1 MVPTSTAGQI
11 KLVAELLLE
20 KETINH
26 DDLVSLIGA
35 RPFKAHKS
43 YLEFISANE
52 DAKQKM
58 ADADGEGRE
67 GSATAGGGGD
77 ADSAAASKPEGESA
91 ASKAGDSDSATQE
104 KGGSSE
110 GASGSKE
117 P

>member
-1 MVPTSTAGQI
+1 M
-11 KLVAELLLE
+11 AELLLE

-58 ADADGEGRE
+58 ADSKDDAAASASATDTATEEAKSGDGDSATEEGEGEE
-67 GSATAGGGGD
+67 GSSG
-77 ADSAAASKPEGESA
+77 SAAAS
-91 ASKAGDSDSATQE
+91 
-104 KGGSSE
+104 SSR
-110 GASGSKE
+110 E

>member
-1 MVPTSTAGQI
+1 M
-11 KLVAELLLE
+11 AELLLE

-67 GSATAGGGGD
+67 GSATADGGGGGD

-91 ASKAGDSDSATQE
+91 ASKAGDSDSPTQE

>member
-1 MVPTSTAGQI
+1 MIRSHNNQI

-58 ADADGEGRE
+58 ADGASEKDGEGE
-67 GSATAGGGGD
+67 SATAGGGGD
-77 ADSAAASKPEGESA
+77 AEGEGSA
-91 ASKAGDSDSATQE
+91 PSKAGDSGSATQE
-104 KGGSSE
+104 EEEGAGGSSSG

>member
-1 MVPTSTAGQI
+1 M
-11 KLVAELLLE
+11 AELLLE

-58 ADADGEGRE
+58 ADSKDEAAAASASAAATDTATDEAKSGDGEGGE
-67 GSATAGGGGD
+67 GSSG
-77 ADSAAASKPEGESA
+77 SAAASSSKP
-91 ASKAGDSDSATQE
+91 
-104 KGGSSE
+104 
-110 GASGSKE
+110 
-117 P
+117 

>member
-1 MVPTSTAGQI
+1 MHAIRTQI

-58 ADADGEGRE
+58 ADSKDEEAA
-67 GSATAGGGGD
+67 SAAAKDTATEETAKSGGGD
-77 ADSAAASKPEGESA
+77 GASATGEGEGGEGTSGSAAASSSKP
-91 ASKAGDSDSATQE
+91 
-104 KGGSSE
+104 
-110 GASGSKE
+110 
-117 P
+117 

>member
-1 MVPTSTAGQI
+1 M
-11 KLVAELLLE
+11 AELLLE

-58 ADADGEGRE
+58 ADSKEGAEAGADATADADKNKDDDAAANQEEE
-67 GSATAGGGGD
+67 GSA
-77 ADSAAASKPEGESA
+77 AAE
-91 ASKAGDSDSATQE
+91 
-104 KGGSSE
+104 
-110 GASGSKE
+110 ASGEGGEGKATSKE